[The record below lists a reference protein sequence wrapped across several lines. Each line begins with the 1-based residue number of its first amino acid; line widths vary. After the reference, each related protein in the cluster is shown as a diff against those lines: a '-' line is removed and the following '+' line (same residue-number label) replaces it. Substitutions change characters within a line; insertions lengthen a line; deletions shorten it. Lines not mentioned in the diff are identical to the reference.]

1 MLRRYSGLCRP
12 AKLGRHHRMRLPLSR
27 LRPTGPARSDSELV
41 AACLEGSAE
50 AWEELVEK
58 YANLVYSAPRRYR
71 MAEEDAADIFQS
83 VFVDL
88 IQELPRLRDPA
99 ALPAWLAR
107 VALNKCYQ
115 RKKRAGREEN
125 REVSEMERLAA
136 AAGPAVSEVEILE
149 QEQRVREAVA
159 QLPERCRELV
169 LMLFFED
176 PPLPYA
182 EVARRL
188 GLAEGSIGLTRS
200 RCLKKLEGRLI
211 EAGF

>member
-1 MLRRYSGLCRP
+1 
-12 AKLGRHHRMRLPLSR
+12 MRLPFSR
-27 LRPTGPARSDSELV
+27 PRPAGPARSDSELV

-50 AWEELVEK
+50 AWEALVEK

-99 ALPAWLAR
+99 ALPGWLAR

-125 REVSEMERLAA
+125 RETSEMERLSA

-149 QEQRVREAVA
+149 QEQQVREAVA